1 MKLLPPF
8 GKSNPEIRE
17 GLRKYS
23 ASKYGRP
30 RAIVEDEIRKRLSV
44 KSVSA
49 QQSLS
54 QPHMKSQQKTQMSW
68 QERAFSN
75 QNNDESFSNSTNNS
89 QSSFLDGWLKK
100 RDEIRN
106 NPPKLTS
113 IPIQN
118 QVSIT
123 NQNISQK
130 ESLAQTFQ
138 KNIMQSQKSSSYNIG
153 GNNPQVQQN
162 IRNDQIQRNAVI
174 QDINI
179 ANIQNKTSVPQA
191 QIEDNSQLNLK
202 KSEKTESDEIIFK
215 IR

>member
-1 MKLLPPF
+1 
-8 GKSNPEIRE
+8 
-17 GLRKYS
+17 
-23 ASKYGRP
+23 
-30 RAIVEDEIRKRLSV
+30 
-44 KSVSA
+44 
-49 QQSLS
+49 
-54 QPHMKSQQKTQMSW
+54 MSW

-75 QNNDESFSNSTNNS
+75 QNNDENFSNSVNDS

-118 QVSIT
+118 QVGIT
-123 NQNISQK
+123 NKNISQK
-130 ESLAQTFQ
+130 ESLAQNFQ
-138 KNIMQSQKSSSYNIG
+138 KNIIQSQKISSYNIG
-153 GNNPQVQQN
+153 GNNQQVQQN
-162 IRNDQIQRNAVI
+162 IRNDHQIQRNAVI

-202 KSEKTESDEIIFK
+202 KSEKAESDEIIFK